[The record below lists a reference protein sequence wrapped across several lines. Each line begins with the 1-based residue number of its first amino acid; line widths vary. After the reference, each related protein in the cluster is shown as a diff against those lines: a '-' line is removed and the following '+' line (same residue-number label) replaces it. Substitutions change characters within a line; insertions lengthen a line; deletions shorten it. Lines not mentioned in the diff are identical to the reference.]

1 MGGERGASSEL
12 GAEQEVLR
20 EYFGELISLVGGGRY
35 SQILILKKRIKS
47 FSHAIR
53 GSADFIRLGANAKIQ
68 LVAALAITATGLLLD
83 FGIYDWIAV
92 VLCIGMVL
100 SAEAM
105 NTAVELLAD
114 ALHPDRDERIRV
126 VKDLAAGAVLITAIV
141 SVVVAILVVWKHL

>member
-1 MGGERGASSEL
+1 M
-12 GAEQEVLR
+12 
-20 EYFGELISLVGGGRY
+20 
-35 SQILILKKRIKS
+35 
-47 FSHAIR
+47 
-53 GSADFIRLGANAKIQ
+53 
-68 LVAALAITATGLLLD
+68 AALAITATGHLLD
-83 FGIYDWIAV
+83 FGTYDWIAV

-126 VKDLAAGAVLITAIV
+126 VKDVAAGAVLITAIV

>member
-1 MGGERGASSEL
+1 M
-12 GAEQEVLR
+12 
-20 EYFGELISLVGGGRY
+20 
-35 SQILILKKRIKS
+35 
-47 FSHAIR
+47 
-53 GSADFIRLGANAKIQ
+53 
-68 LVAALAITATGLLLD
+68 
-83 FGIYDWIAV
+83 

-126 VKDLAAGAVLITAIV
+126 VKDLAAGAVLITAIA

>member
-1 MGGERGASSEL
+1 M
-12 GAEQEVLR
+12 
-20 EYFGELISLVGGGRY
+20 
-35 SQILILKKRIKS
+35 
-47 FSHAIR
+47 
-53 GSADFIRLGANAKIQ
+53 
-68 LVAALAITATGLLLD
+68 AALAITATGHLLD
-83 FGIYDWIAV
+83 FGTYDWIAV